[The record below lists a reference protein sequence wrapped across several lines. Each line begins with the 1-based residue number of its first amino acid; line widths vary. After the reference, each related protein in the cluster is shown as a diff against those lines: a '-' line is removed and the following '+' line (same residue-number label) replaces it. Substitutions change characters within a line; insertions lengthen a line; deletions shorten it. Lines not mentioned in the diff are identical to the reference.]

1 MLSSRSN
8 SASMSSI
15 SFRQC
20 SMSMIKL
27 REIKNQPRLFRIA
40 AGSLKVLCFL
50 LGRQH
55 IGFKLRRSALLKKEG
70 AVGKG
75 EVEVCAS
82 AIHNLGVL

>member
-1 MLSSRSN
+1 VLYIHDQN
-8 SASMSSI
+8 SEN
-15 SFRQC
+15 
-20 SMSMIKL
+20 K
-27 REIKNQPRLFRIA
+27 KNQPRFFRIA

-55 IGFKLRRSALLKKEG
+55 IGFKLRPSALLKKEE

-82 AIHNLGVL
+82 AIHNLGYYRKEAKFLSRHLKQNAD